1 MAKQSKEFGEG
12 IGNSGFT
19 LGILSILLAGTMGI
33 LIAVVGLI
41 FSVLQQRKNPTK
53 LGKVG
58 VILNIIGFILSIA
71 FIIYLV
77 PIFQSTLQA

>member
-1 MAKQSKEFGEG
+1 MAKQSKNFGEG

-19 LGILSILLAGTMGI
+19 LGVLSILLAGIIGI

-41 FSVLQQRKNPTK
+41 FSTLQQKRNPTK
-53 LGKVG
+53 LGKAG

-77 PIFQSTLQA
+77 PVFQSALQA